1 MKITDNY
8 FVFDEK
14 RLEYRCIES
23 DSAIPTSDALVL
35 LHEGL
40 GSIDLWK
47 NFPQELAIATGCR
60 VFVFSRYGYG
70 KSTPLSEKRTFDYMH
85 QEALNTLPNFLKH
98 IGVDRPILIGH
109 SDGASI
115 AMIHNGGGHDVGGL
129 VLMAPHVFVE
139 DLTVKSI

>member
-47 NFPQELAIATGCR
+47 NFPAGTGDSNR
-60 VFVFSRYGYG
+60 LSRICI
-70 KSTPLSEKRTFDYMH
+70 F
-85 QEALNTLPNFLKH
+85 
-98 IGVDRPILIGH
+98 
-109 SDGASI
+109 
-115 AMIHNGGGHDVGGL
+115 
-129 VLMAPHVFVE
+129 
-139 DLTVKSI
+139 